1 MKTPVLAVFGN
12 SIHYV
17 SDSTER
23 CRLLPD
29 GADLIGSLMQLLAE
43 AGERP
48 KFIGLVYH
56 PADLQVVAAEC
67 ANVSRPKLKAY
78 FAGEYREL
86 ANPATLWAA
95 TKPAPH
101 LDGKY
106 TTLLHYEQR
115 PRLEHLLQ
123 TLEENGM
130 RARVALPPAAALA
143 ARTKAERLELA
154 VLTADDCYFFYHV
167 NELGIP
173 SARFG
178 RGFDSLSEHIGVAL
192 ASRKHPPAHALLVAD
207 AAPPVILDL
216 LDTHALREKTHV
228 ETWPEFLRTLTF
240 APKDF
245 ANLAIRPFKWKAQH
259 TLTAIAAVL
268 ALAGCALTYAYVSDR
283 IRAHHIAIAVNQHR
297 LELEHDI
304 AKLEATEKRYHEAEA
319 LIAAVPTANPKPSG
333 LLDAVTQALPP
344 ALQLL
349 TYRYQS
355 GQFTLEGIAYEGIGQ
370 DKGPYATFLDALG
383 SGSRPWTLKTPKAA
397 LASSTWT
404 LNGTVNP

>member
-12 SIHYV
+12 SIYYI
-17 SDSTER
+17 SDTTER
-23 CRLLPD
+23 SRSLPD
-29 GADLIGSLMQLLAE
+29 GVDLIGALMQLLTE
-43 AGERP
+43 AAERP
-48 KFIGLVYH
+48 KLIGLVYQ

-78 FAGEYREL
+78 FTGEYREL
-86 ANPATLWAA
+86 ANPATLWGA

-123 TLEENGM
+123 TLEESGI

-143 ARTKAERLELA
+143 ARTKSERLELA
-154 VLTADDCYFFYHV
+154 ILTADDCYFFYHV

-173 SARFG
+173 TARFG

-192 ASRKHPPAHALLVAD
+192 ASRKNPPAHALLVAD
-207 AAPPVILDL
+207 AAPAVIIDL
-216 LDTHALREKTHV
+216 LETHALREKTHT
-228 ETWPEFLRTLTF
+228 EKWPEFLRTLTF
-240 APKDF
+240 TPKDF

-268 ALAGCALTYAYVSDR
+268 ALAGCALTYTYVSDR
-283 IRAHHIAIAVNQHR
+283 IQAHHIALAVNQHR
-297 LELEHDI
+297 LELERDI

-319 LIAAVPTANPKPSG
+319 LIAAVPIANPKPSG

-355 GQFTLEGIAYEGIGQ
+355 GQFTLEGVAFEGIGQ
-370 DKGPYATFLDALG
+370 EKGPYATFLDALG